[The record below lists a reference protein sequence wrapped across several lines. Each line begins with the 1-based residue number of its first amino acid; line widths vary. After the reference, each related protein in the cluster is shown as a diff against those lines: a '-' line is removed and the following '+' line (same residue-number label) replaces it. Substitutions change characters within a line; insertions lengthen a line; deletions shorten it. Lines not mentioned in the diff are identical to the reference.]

1 MGGKVKYLKTHRP
14 PFGSTAIVL
23 SCLPSRSFLHR
34 RRRAINQSGFL
45 LPLIIHLRSILRPKR
60 KMLARSLLVLLGA
73 STALVAATVP
83 TCVTSCKE
91 TYNDSSKAELEAEA
105 CIEKYASVA
114 DYGEQL
120 EQTAACIKVS
130 SVFVAIDDCILS
142 TCSTDDLALYASEA
156 VEAIKTY
163 DSTLIDI
170 ISTAVPLPS
179 AAPAAGA
186 KVKRHNGEDHSESAS
201 ASASASYVSA
211 SATAVEEDAVASA
224 SASAVELSENAGGR
238 VRAGVAAVGINVGG
252 HGGYGGIVFFHFFLD
267 HHLQKT

>member
-1 MGGKVKYLKTHRP
+1 MSHPSHPFCYPQLTH
-14 PFGSTAIVL
+14 GTHS
-23 SCLPSRSFLHR
+23 
-34 RRRAINQSGFL
+34 
-45 LPLIIHLRSILRPKR
+45 
-60 KMLARSLLVLLGA
+60 
-73 STALVAATVP
+73 
-83 TCVTSCKE
+83 
-91 TYNDSSKAELEAEA
+91 
-105 CIEKYASVA
+105 
-114 DYGEQL
+114 
-120 EQTAACIKVS
+120 
-130 SVFVAIDDCILS
+130 
-142 TCSTDDLALYASEA
+142 ALYASEA

-238 VRAGVAAVGINVGG
+238 VRAGVAAGMVGLLAAAVM
-252 HGGYGGIVFFHFFLD
+252 L
-267 HHLQKT
+267 